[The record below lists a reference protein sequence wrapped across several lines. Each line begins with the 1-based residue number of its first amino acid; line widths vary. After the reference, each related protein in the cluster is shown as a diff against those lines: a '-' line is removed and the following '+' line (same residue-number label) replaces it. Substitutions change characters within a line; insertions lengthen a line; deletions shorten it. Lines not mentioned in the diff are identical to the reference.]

1 MTKIH
6 IDNVQLVYDDAG
18 SGPPVILLHGYPFSR
33 SMWSAQ
39 VAALRENY
47 RVITPD
53 LRGHGHSDSL
63 AGAASMNTM
72 ARDVGV
78 LMDTLEIPRANIGG
92 LSMGGYV
99 ALAFYRLFPLR
110 VLSLILAD
118 TRAQADTEEAKQS
131 RAQQA
136 ARVVAEGMAGIVD
149 ALLPKLLAPET
160 VGKRPEVVKRIRD
173 MMLRTRRE
181 GAAAALLG
189 MAARDDQTQILS
201 QIISPALIIVG
212 SEDAITPLQDAEKMH
227 QEIGGSR
234 LEIIENAGHV
244 SNIEQPEQFNK
255 VLLKFLHEVNG

>member
-1 MTKIH
+1 
-6 IDNVQLVYDDAG
+6 
-18 SGPPVILLHGYPFSR
+18 
-33 SMWSAQ
+33 
-39 VAALRENY
+39 
-47 RVITPD
+47 
-53 LRGHGHSDSL
+53 
-63 AGAASMNTM
+63 
-72 ARDVGV
+72 
-78 LMDTLEIPRANIGG
+78 MDTLEIPRANIGG